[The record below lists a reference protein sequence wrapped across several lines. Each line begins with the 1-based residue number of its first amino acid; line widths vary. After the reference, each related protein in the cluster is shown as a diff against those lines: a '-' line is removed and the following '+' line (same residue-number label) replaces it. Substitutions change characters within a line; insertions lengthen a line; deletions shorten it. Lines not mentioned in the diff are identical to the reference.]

1 MNSAE
6 KNEQGATGIRPA
18 LSTMIL
24 IAGVSAGLVLC
35 YLIAAPFLPAIVW
48 SVTLA
53 LLFSPVQA
61 YLERLIRSPSLA
73 ALLSVV
79 IAALAVVVPA
89 VIISGLLL
97 NEAIRGAVRMAEIV
111 DPDTWARLVADN
123 DALAPVA
130 TQISNWLDLT
140 GLLDSLAVSL
150 SAWSG
155 DLIQGSIKGL
165 ITMLVTF
172 FFLFYFLRDRAKVI
186 AGLEEL
192 LPFTASEFAI
202 LAGRVSDTV
211 YASVYGTLV
220 VATVQGAL
228 GGLMFWW
235 IGLPSPFFWG
245 FIMGLLAIVPF
256 LGAFVI
262 WVPAAIILAVNGDLI
277 SAFILALWGTV
288 VVGLIDNIIYPILVG
303 GRLRL
308 HSAVSFVA
316 ILGGLVL
323 FGPSGV
329 VLGPLIFAVSQ
340 SLLLIARGRMT
351 NDNHVAGAQ

>member
-6 KNEQGATGIRPA
+6 EKEQGATGIRPA

-130 TQISNWLDLT
+130 AQISNWLDLT

-150 SAWSG
+150 STWSG

-172 FFLFYFLRDRAKVI
+172 FFLFYFSRYRRKNSSPVI
-186 AGLEEL
+186 QRCL
-192 LPFTASEFAI
+192 
-202 LAGRVSDTV
+202 
-211 YASVYGTLV
+211 
-220 VATVQGAL
+220 
-228 GGLMFWW
+228 
-235 IGLPSPFFWG
+235 
-245 FIMGLLAIVPF
+245 
-256 LGAFVI
+256 I
-262 WVPAAIILAVNGDLI
+262 WV
-277 SAFILALWGTV
+277 
-288 VVGLIDNIIYPILVG
+288 
-303 GRLRL
+303 
-308 HSAVSFVA
+308 
-316 ILGGLVL
+316 
-323 FGPSGV
+323 
-329 VLGPLIFAVSQ
+329 
-340 SLLLIARGRMT
+340 
-351 NDNHVAGAQ
+351 